1 MPSVTTILKKKMY
14 LHWRQYVLQKKNHIL
29 EEGYTLIQYTFA
41 SFQKGKDKEHHDSHN
56 DDGSETT
63 FKVHQDRLIL

>member
-1 MPSVTTILKKKMY
+1 MY

-29 EEGYTLIQYTFA
+29 EEGYSLIQYTLA
-41 SFQKGKDKEHHDSHN
+41 LLSEGKDKEHHDSHN

-63 FKVHQDRLIL
+63 F

>member
-1 MPSVTTILKKKMY
+1 MY
-14 LHWRQYVLQKKNHIL
+14 YRKKNHIL

-41 SFQKGKDKEHHDSHN
+41 SFQKGKDKEQHDSHN